1 MHPQLEAVVREF
13 ESAEARLRQL
23 AAEVPEGWWL
33 RRADPARWSIAECVA
48 HLNLTGEAYLPLI
61 RAATARALELRQP
74 APARYRRD
82 PMGWL
87 LWRLAGPPVRHRVRT
102 TARFIP
108 RALETEAGLVENFH
122 RLQREQA
129 EAVRQADGLPLGR
142 VRVTSPFDPRIRY
155 NLYSCLTI
163 LPPHQHR
170 HLWQAERVLEQLRG
184 AR

>member
-1 MHPQLEAVVREF
+1 VQ
-13 ESAEARLRQL
+13 
-23 AAEVPEGWWL
+23 
-33 RRADPARWSIAECVA
+33 
-48 HLNLTGEAYLPLI
+48 
-61 RAATARALELRQP
+61 
-74 APARYRRD
+74 
-82 PMGWL
+82 
-87 LWRLAGPPVRHRVRT
+87 T

-108 RALETEAGLVENFH
+108 QALESEAGLVEGFH
-122 RLQREQA
+122 RLQREQV
-129 EAVRQADGLPLGR
+129 EAVGQADGLPLGR